1 MIVKLSDAPVIPLN
15 LEAKILQKDDN
26 IEIIHLCLKKGEE
39 LIKHDNPF
47 DVTFYVLEGKGE
59 LLIKEEKYVLE
70 KDSLIKVKAGT
81 ERAWTNIGNND
92 LKILVIKI
100 KIKY

>member
-39 LIKHDNPF
+39 LSKHDNPF
-47 DVTFYVLEGKGE
+47 DVIFYVLEGYGE
-59 LLIKEEKYVLE
+59 LIVKDDKYILE
-70 KDSLIKVKAGT
+70 KDNLINVKAGT
-81 ERAWTNIGNND
+81 ERTWTNIGNDD
-92 LKILVIKI
+92 LKILVIKN
-100 KIKY
+100 KIRY